1 MFLQIFFF
9 PTEVSGEVFLDC
21 VSNSC
26 VALTTLKRIK
36 PKYFSLNVE
45 GVGFY
50 LQFVFKHETI
60 YNIKRCRE
68 NPLELLYTV
77 KKKEGQNIFL

>member
-1 MFLQIFFF
+1 MFLQIF
-9 PTEVSGEVFLDC
+9 SGEVFLDS
-21 VSNSC
+21 V
-26 VALTTLKRIK
+26 KIIK

-45 GVGFY
+45 GVSFY